1 MLLEHP
7 GYDGAGGRGGGSVGW
22 VGGSNW
28 SGYLVFFLLL
38 AYANEFEVT
47 VVIRYRMYLLAI

>member
-7 GYDGAGGRGGGSVGW
+7 GYDGAGGGGGGSVGW

-28 SGYLVFFLLL
+28 SEYLVYSLLL

-47 VVIRYRMYLLAI
+47 VVTRYRMYLLAT

>member
-7 GYDGAGGRGGGSVGW
+7 GYDGAGGGGGGS

-28 SGYLVFFLLL
+28 SGYLVYSLLL

-47 VVIRYRMYLLAI
+47 VVTRYRMYLLAT